1 MNKLSSFGTRFS
13 RVTVLSLSLLVLG
26 ISSMTWVMFCVGGGW
41 FNYFA
46 NPELRGDSG
55 QTPPMAA
62 VNSLTEEEVAMRT
75 ADVSWALTEPE
86 KPLYPVYPVEG
97 DSIGTLTIPILE
109 KEIPILQGTGNKE
122 LKKGAG
128 HFLQSVLPG
137 EADNCVISGHRETVF
152 RKLGELQL
160 GDLLIVETTAGV
172 FTYAV
177 TGTRIVE
184 ADDRTVIIPI
194 DHAVLTLTTC
204 YPFDTPG
211 YYPQRYIVSA
221 DLATGQ

>member
-1 MNKLSSFGTRFS
+1 MNKLSSSGTRFS
-13 RVTVLSLSLLVLG
+13 RVAVLSLSLMVLG
-26 ISSMTWVMFCVGGGW
+26 ISCMTWVMFCVGGGW
-41 FNYFA
+41 LNYFA
-46 NPELRGDSG
+46 NRELRGYSE

-62 VNSLTEEEVAMRT
+62 VNSLTEEEAAMRA
-75 ADVSWALTEPE
+75 ADVSWVLTEPE

-97 DSIGTLTIPILE
+97 DNIGTLTIPILE

-152 RKLGELQL
+152 RKLGELQI
-160 GDLLIVETTAGV
+160 GDLLIVETIAGV
-172 FTYAV
+172 FPYVV

-184 ADDRTVIIPI
+184 ADDKTVIIPT